1 MSKPQLTNPTNEQ
14 ELREQIQSLLEHKP
28 REDAPD
34 TFWDNGDIRTTWT
47 GIWLDAY
54 GEWDE
59 MPASKVYPITYFLSK
74 DTEEWL
80 IESIKSLITAHTNA
94 EIAKTLE
101 RIEAATPDYS
111 KMDSYNRSFLK
122 AMYENTIGKAIQAE
136 RAKLKEVK

>member
-14 ELREQIQSLLEHKP
+14 ELREQITPLVIEAIKDDL
-28 REDAPD
+28 D
-34 TFWDNGDIRTTWT
+34 TWHF
-47 GIWLDAY
+47 
-54 GEWDE
+54 
-59 MPASKVYPITYFLSK
+59 MHSV
-74 DTEEWL
+74 
-80 IESIKSLITAHTNA
+80 ITAHANA

-136 RAKLKEVK
+136 RAKLKEMK

>member
-1 MSKPQLTNPTNEQ
+1 MSKPQLTNPTSEQ
-14 ELREQIQSLLEHKP
+14 ELREQITPLVIEAIKDDL
-28 REDAPD
+28 D
-34 TFWDNGDIRTTWT
+34 TWHF
-47 GIWLDAY
+47 
-54 GEWDE
+54 
-59 MPASKVYPITYFLSK
+59 MHSV
-74 DTEEWL
+74 
-80 IESIKSLITAHTNA
+80 ITAHANA